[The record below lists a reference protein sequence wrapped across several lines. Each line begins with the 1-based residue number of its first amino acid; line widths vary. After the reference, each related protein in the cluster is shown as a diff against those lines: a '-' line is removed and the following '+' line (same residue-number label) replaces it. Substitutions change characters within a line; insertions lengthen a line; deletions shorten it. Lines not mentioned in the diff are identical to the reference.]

1 MPPLVSLLLSGG
13 NVETLRT
20 IKQLAAVL
28 CVPTCYW
35 GSPEEPGKAG
45 ERADDEIFNTHPDS
59 ESESHSIVSDS
70 LQPHGLYSPWNSPG
84 QNTGVGSLLQGS
96 SNPGIEPRSPTL
108 QLDSL
113 PAEPQRILEWVAYP
127 FSIGSSQPR
136 NRTRVSC
143 MAGRFFTSWAIR
155 EAPPC
160 LCWSL
165 ILHTLISAC
174 STLFTFDLSLPSV
187 ILPYLFQ
194 GPKERAPSLGNHF
207 CFFQIDLSLP
217 KDPCRL
223 LCSCAALTIFFIT
236 YNPCP
241 DASLRVQSYSNCL
254 LHGKPGAHGLSLQSR
269 VVKSSG

>member
-1 MPPLVSLLLSGG
+1 MS
-13 NVETLRT
+13 N
-20 IKQLAAVL
+20 
-28 CVPTCYW
+28 
-35 GSPEEPGKAG
+35 
-45 ERADDEIFNTHPDS
+45 
-59 ESESHSIVSDS
+59 S
-70 LQPHGLYSPWNSPG
+70 LQSHGLYSLWNSPG
-84 QNTGVGSLLQGS
+84 QNTGVRSLLQGIFPTQG
-96 SNPGIEPRSPTL
+96 SNPGLPPCSWILYQLSHKGSP
-108 QLDSL
+108 
-113 PAEPQRILEWVAYP
+113 RILEWVAYP

-187 ILPYLFQ
+187 ILPYSFQ
-194 GPKERAPSLGNHF
+194 GLKERAPSLGNHF

-241 DASLRVQSYSNCL
+241 DASLRVQSYSNCP
-254 LHGKPGAHGLSLQSR
+254 LHSKPGAHGLSLQSR